1 MHRIEK
7 KAELSVA
14 RGCGFAMIA
23 IVTLMV
29 GLSGNVRA
37 SLLAGGYLSLITCLI
52 LAMRG
57 WGSKRRPYKRTEVW
71 VMLRPEERPP
81 PGVAQRVIGSALREA
96 YLLYAMRSATI
107 GAVLLSLALIY
118 GITLPRPQ

>member
-1 MHRIEK
+1 MGQIERT
-7 KAELSVA
+7 AEISVA

-29 GLSGNVRA
+29 GLSADVKTA
-37 SLLAGGYLSLITCLI
+37 LLAGGYLSLMTCLV

-71 VMLRPEERPP
+71 VMLLPEERPP
-81 PGVAQRVIGSALREA
+81 PGVAQRVIGSALRDA
-96 YLLYAMRSATI
+96 YLTYAMRAATF
-107 GAVLLSLALIY
+107 GAVLLSLALVY
-118 GITLPRPQ
+118 GIALPRPA